1 MKKIKI
7 CWLASYPIDLLLP
20 ELKTSQNISFES
32 TMWLV
37 SLSEVLARNNGIE
50 LHIITH
56 AAKIPFDQYIIKN
69 KIHFHVLRYSFIKN
83 KGYPSYFPLNVIS
96 WYYPIL
102 KKILKI
108 IEEIKPDI
116 VHAHGT
122 EGVYSLAALKSKLP
136 NLTSIQG
143 IISEYIKLNFSISL
157 FFQRPI
163 EKYCIR
169 KNINFGCRTNW
180 DNSFVKSINKDA
192 QLFYA
197 PEALSYAFYEVKW
210 QGIRNI
216 NKLIFVGNL
225 IERKRIEILIDA
237 VYKLIKLN
245 KDINVV
251 IVGGGSSKYI
261 ESIKNKM
268 NELQIEDRFEF
279 KGFMKSEQIANEL
292 SGAGIYVHTANMDN
306 SPNSLCEAMAI
317 GMPTVAS
324 NVGGIPSIID
334 NGKNGLLFE
343 LDDVDDLCLKINKYL
358 NNHEYAKT
366 IAKNAS
372 IEAINRNYPDNVAK
386 ITLDVYMRIIDK
398 SVVIN

>member
-1 MKKIKI
+1 MKKIKV

-20 ELKTSQNISFES
+20 ELQITQNFPIDS

-37 SLSEVLARNNGIE
+37 SLSEVIARNNEIE

-56 AAKIPFDQYIIKN
+56 AAKIPYDQYIFKN
-69 KIHFHVLRYSFIKN
+69 NIHFHVLRYSFIKD
-83 KGYPSYFPLNVIS
+83 KGYPSYFPINVIS
-96 WYYPIL
+96 WYFLIV
-102 KKILKI
+102 KKILKK

-122 EGVYSLAALKSKLP
+122 EGFFSLAALKSKLP
-136 NLTSIQG
+136 NITSIQG
-143 IISEYIKLNFSISL
+143 IISEYVKLNFSL
-157 FFQRPI
+157 LAFFQQRI

-169 KNINFGCRTNW
+169 KNKNFGCRTNW

-197 PEALSYAFYEVKW
+197 PEALSYAFFDVKW
-210 QGIRNI
+210 QGIKNI

-225 IERKRIEILIDA
+225 VKRKRIELLIDA
-237 VYKLIKLN
+237 VHKLIKLN

-251 IVGGGSSKYI
+251 IIGGGSPKYI
-261 ESIKNKM
+261 ESIKKKM
-268 NELQIEDRFEF
+268 NELKIEDRFEF
-279 KGFMKSEQIANEL
+279 KGFMKSEQIAKEL

-334 NGKNGLLFE
+334 NEKTGLLFE
-343 LDDVDDLCLKINKYL
+343 LDDVDDLCLKINKFL

-372 IEAINRNYPDNVAK
+372 IEAFNRNYPDKVAK
-386 ITLDVYMRIIDK
+386 IILDIYIKII
-398 SVVIN
+398 NGLTNN